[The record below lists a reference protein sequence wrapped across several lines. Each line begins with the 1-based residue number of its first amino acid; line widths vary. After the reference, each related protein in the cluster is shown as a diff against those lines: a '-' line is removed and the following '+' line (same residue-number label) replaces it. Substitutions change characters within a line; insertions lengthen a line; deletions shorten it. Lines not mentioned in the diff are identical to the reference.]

1 MTDRATLTARII
13 PAVAAAALTAARTA
27 RTMLQPAPGQRAAGT
42 RPAPSSPAPERTTAA
57 ATPGLA
63 ALLPASPAWIE
74 AAVGLAA
81 RFAAAYATYSYY
93 QPPAAYLAR
102 LRPMVT
108 SQLYRALAQAAE
120 TPGILAQRDRGHLA
134 VTATVTAGQIRDLT
148 PGSVIIAVQV
158 RQVTTTITTSGH
170 SHISDDLAVTV
181 IRDGSS
187 QAVYDVEPAGAGNT
201 GGSAADALSP

>member
-1 MTDRATLTARII
+1 MTDRATLRARII
-13 PAVAAAALTAARTA
+13 AALAAAALTAACT
-27 RTMLQPAPGQRAAGT
+27 TCTLLQPAPGQRAAGT
-42 RPAPSSPAPERTTAA
+42 RPAASSPAPERTTAA

-74 AAVGLAA
+74 DAAGLAA
-81 RFAAAYATYSYY
+81 RFAAAYATYSYH

-120 TPGILAQRDRGHLA
+120 TPGILAQRGRGHLA
-134 VTATVTAGQIRDLT
+134 VTATVTAEQIRDLT

-158 RQVTTTITTSGH
+158 RQVTTTTSGH
-170 SHISDDLAVTV
+170 GHISDDLAVTV
-181 IRDGSS
+181 IRDGSG